1 MLLFRD
7 EEHVGRWCRQWNLPI
22 GAMLTLERAWRL
34 AEAWF
39 SADRGAPE
47 WKRPPVEQVEALFA
61 SLGLNGEFWRLR

>member
-7 EEHVGRWCRQWNLPI
+7 EEHVERWCRQWQI
-22 GAMLTLERAWRL
+22 ARGATLTFERAWRL

-47 WKRPPVEQVEALFA
+47 WRRPPLEAIEALFA
-61 SLGLNGEFWRLR
+61 SLELKGPFWSLR

>member
-7 EEHVGRWCRQWNLPI
+7 EGHVDRWCAQWRLTRGATLP
-22 GAMLTLERAWRL
+22 LHTAWRL

-47 WKRPPVEQVEALFA
+47 WSRPPVEHVEAVFA
-61 SLGLNGEFWRLR
+61 SLGLTGEFWRLR